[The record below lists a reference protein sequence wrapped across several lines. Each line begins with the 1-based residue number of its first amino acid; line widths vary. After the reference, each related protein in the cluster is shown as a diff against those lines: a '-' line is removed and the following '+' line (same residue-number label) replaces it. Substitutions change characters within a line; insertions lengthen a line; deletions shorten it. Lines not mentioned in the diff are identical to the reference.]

1 MVIVGA
7 IYIVKNNTPYAKTHD
22 DDDDDDDDRCRE
34 NPMVTFGTIII

>member
-22 DDDDDDDDRCRE
+22 DDDDDDDRCRE